1 MEAASNVL
9 WTFSTLADGCV
20 AAVSLLLRLNE
31 LVGAILLSAVLR
43 LCSVVAQISTS
54 LYHGLYYACR
64 DFLYFLEDIVA
75 LVRSVVSAVDCAV
88 HGITVCV
95 VLAYAS
101 IIRAIVFIHDVITST
116 WDLIVTGVFYVSSSV
131 SSLVSLLLGSTLLL
145 LQLVP
150 FAVCQTALYAYS
162 SAVSVLT
169 GVVGLFVAACTVT
182 WGTAS
187 RTVCSV
193 RTLFWKQPRDVYAGF
208 AIACVLAAAVRLTFR
223 FQLHRR
229 LFQRLAALRPPRRRR
244 PSRRAGPDRSPPFT
258 MTLRSTQRRDRLQ
271 CLERELEQERE
282 KQLCVVCQDEE
293 RCVILLPCGHFAL
306 CVACMETLLEMQPT
320 CPVCRHF
327 INRVV
332 RVYA

>member
-20 AAVSLLLRLNE
+20 TAVSLLLRLNE
-31 LVGAILLSAVLR
+31 LVGAVLLSAVLR

-64 DFLYFLEDIVA
+64 DFVYFLEDIVV

-95 VLAYAS
+95 LLAYTS
-101 IIRAIVFIHDVITST
+101 IIRAIVFIYDVITST
-116 WDLIVTGVFYVSSSV
+116 WDLIVAGLFYVSSSV

-145 LQLVP
+145 LQLLP

-169 GVVGLFVAACTVT
+169 GVVATPTPLPAPGGAPTTSATTAVE
-182 WGTAS
+182 AS
-187 RTVCSV
+187 RPGPLASV
-193 RTLFWKQPRDVYAGF
+193 HDDT
-208 AIACVLAAAVRLTFR
+208 AI
-223 FQLHRR
+223 H
-229 LFQRLAALRPPRRRR
+229 
-244 PSRRAGPDRSPPFT
+244 
-258 MTLRSTQRRDRLQ
+258 QRRDRLQ